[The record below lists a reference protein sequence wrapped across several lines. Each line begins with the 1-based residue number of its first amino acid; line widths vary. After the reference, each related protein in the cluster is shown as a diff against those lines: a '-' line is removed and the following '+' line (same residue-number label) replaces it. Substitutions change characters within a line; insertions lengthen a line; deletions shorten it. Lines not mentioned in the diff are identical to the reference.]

1 MIKTARKEYNCM
13 AWEWLSND
21 ELETG
26 VLTFSELRSIVKV
39 GRNKGKILK
48 GEKYLCAPGVCIDES
63 NNTRKKE
70 PFRAIPEIDAIC
82 KRLGIY
88 QYQ

>member
-1 MIKTARKEYNCM
+1 M

-26 VLTFSELRSIVKV
+26 ELTFAELRSIIKAE
-39 GRNKGKILK
+39 RNKGKILK
-48 GEKYLCAPGVCIDES
+48 GEKYLYAYGVCIDES
-63 NNTRKKE
+63 NNTRKRE

-82 KRLGIY
+82 KRLNIY